1 METAERVT
9 PADLRETDIFTGL
22 SDENLEEIAQYCTQ
36 RTYMAGDYCNVQG
49 KTADQLLIVNGGNVV
64 VEMRVEVPRH
74 SLTVT
79 IATLTKGCVTAWS
92 TLVPPHTLT
101 ASVRCVEN
109 ALMIVINGSDLQRVF
124 NANRAI
130 EATVMRN
137 LAGIISSRYR
147 DSITQISCLCSEVFK
162 EGLKY
167 KEP

>member
-1 METAERVT
+1 MEAIQQVT
-9 PADLRETDIFTGL
+9 RAGLKETDIFAGL
-22 SDENLEEIAQYCTQ
+22 TDENLEKIARYCTL
-36 RTYMAGDYCNVQG
+36 RTYMSGDYCNIQG
-49 KTADQLLIVNGGNVV
+49 KTADQLLIVNEGIVV

-92 TLVPPHTLT
+92 ALVPPHTLT
-101 ASVRCVEN
+101 ASVRCVED
-109 ALMIVINGSDLQRVF
+109 ALMISIKGSDLQYIF
-124 NANRAI
+124 EENSAI

-147 DSITQISCLCSEVFK
+147 DSITQISCLCSEVLK

-167 KEP
+167 EKS